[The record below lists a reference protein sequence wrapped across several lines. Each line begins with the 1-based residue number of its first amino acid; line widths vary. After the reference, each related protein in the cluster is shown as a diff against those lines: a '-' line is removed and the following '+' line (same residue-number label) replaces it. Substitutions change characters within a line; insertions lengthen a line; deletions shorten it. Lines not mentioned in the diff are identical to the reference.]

1 MVDAVL
7 GFWFD
12 ELTPAHW
19 FVANAEVDRTIAQ
32 RFGDVYARLAMALP
46 EGWPATPRGQL
57 AAVIALDQFP
67 RNMFRGTA
75 QAFATDASA
84 LRIAQAAIDVGFD
97 RQLPAV
103 QRQFLYL
110 PFQHSEQA
118 PDQERSVAL
127 YAALGNEQA
136 LDFALRHKAIIDRFG
151 RFPHRNRALGRPS
164 TAEETAFLALPGS
177 SF

>member
-1 MVDAVL
+1 
-7 GFWFD
+7 
-12 ELTPAHW
+12 
-19 FVANAEVDRTIAQ
+19 
-32 RFGDVYARLAMALP
+32 
-46 EGWPATPRGQL
+46 
-57 AAVIALDQFP
+57 
-67 RNMFRGTA
+67 MFRGTA

-84 LRIAQAAIDVGFD
+84 LRIAQAAINSGFD

-136 LDFALRHKAIIDRFG
+136 LDFARRHKAIIDRFG

-164 TAEETAFLALPGS
+164 TAEETAFLATPGS

>member
-12 ELTPAHW
+12 ELTPAQW
-19 FVANAEVDRTIAQ
+19 FVANAEVDREIAQ
-32 RFGDVYARLAMALP
+32 RFGDVYPLLATALP
-46 EGWPATPRGQL
+46 EGWPATARGQL

-75 QAFATDASA
+75 RAFATDATA
-84 LRIAQAAIDVGFD
+84 LRIARAAIDAGLD
-97 RQLPAV
+97 RQLAGV

-127 YAALGNEQA
+127 YAALGNAQA

-151 RFPHRNRALGRPS
+151 RFPHRNGALGRPS

>member
-1 MVDAVL
+1 MADAVL

-12 ELTPAHW
+12 ELTPAEW
-19 FVANAEVDRTIAQ
+19 FVANAELDRKIAQ
-32 RFGDVYARLAMALP
+32 RFGDVYALLATALP
-46 EGWPATPRGQL
+46 EGWPATASAQL

-84 LRIAQAAIDVGFD
+84 LRIAEAALDAGLD
-97 RQLPAV
+97 RQLKPV

-118 PDQERSVAL
+118 ADQERSIAL
-127 YAALGNEQA
+127 YAALGNAHA
-136 LDFALRHKAIIDRFG
+136 LDFARRHKAIIDRFG
-151 RFPHRNRALGRPS
+151 RFPHRNGALGRPS

>member
-1 MVDAVL
+1 MVDSVL

-12 ELTPAHW
+12 ELTPALW
-19 FVANAEVDRTIAQ
+19 FVANAEVDRQIAQ
-32 RFGDVYARLAMALP
+32 RFGDVYTLLATALP
-46 EGWPATPRGQL
+46 EVWPATARGRL

-75 QAFATDASA
+75 QAFATDTCA
-84 LRIAQAAIDVGFD
+84 LRIAGAAIDAGFD

-110 PFQHSEQA
+110 PFQHSEHA
-118 PDQERSVAL
+118 SDQVRSAGL
-127 YAALGNEQA
+127 YAALGNAHA

-164 TAEETAFLALPGS
+164 TAEEVAFLALPGS

>member
-1 MVDAVL
+1 MVDSVL

-12 ELTPAHW
+12 ELTPASW
-19 FVANAEVDRTIAQ
+19 FVANAEVDRAIGQ
-32 RFGDVYARLAMALP
+32 RFGDVHALLATGLP
-46 EGWPATPRGQL
+46 AGWPATARGQL

-84 LRIAQAAIDVGFD
+84 LRIAEAAIDAGLD
-97 RQLPAV
+97 RQLAAV

-110 PFQHSEQA
+110 PFQHSEKA
-118 PDQERSVAL
+118 SDQDRSIAL
-127 YAALGNEQA
+127 YAALDNAQA
-136 LDFALRHKAIIDRFG
+136 LDFARRHKAIIDRFG

-164 TAEETAFLALPGS
+164 TAEEAAFLALPGS

>member
-12 ELTPAHW
+12 ELTPAEW
-19 FVANAEVDRTIAQ
+19 FVANSEVDRKIAQ
-32 RFGDVYARLAMALP
+32 RFGDVYALLATALP
-46 EGWPATPRGQL
+46 EGWPATGSAQL

-84 LRIAQAAIDVGFD
+84 LRIAGAAIDAGFD

-103 QRQFLYL
+103 RRQFLYL

-118 PDQERSVAL
+118 SDQERSVAL
-127 YAALGNEQA
+127 YAALGNAQA
-136 LDFALRHKAIIDRFG
+136 LDFAWRHKAIIDRFG

-164 TAEETAFLALPGS
+164 TAEEDAFLALPGS
-177 SF
+177 AF